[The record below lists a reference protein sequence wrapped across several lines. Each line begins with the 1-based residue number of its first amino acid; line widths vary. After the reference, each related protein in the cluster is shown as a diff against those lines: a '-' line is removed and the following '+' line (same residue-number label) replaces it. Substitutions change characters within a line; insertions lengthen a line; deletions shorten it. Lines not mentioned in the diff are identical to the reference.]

1 MIIQRLPYCLSIP
14 LEGVFK
20 FTIKDDSLLI
30 FIKSIGHQAWEE
42 TYPDELSDVEWALI
56 HPFIEKKRTKRGRKP
71 THSKREF
78 LNAIFYLVR
87 TGCSWR
93 NLPHDFP
100 PWKTVYTQF
109 RRWQKSGFLESLHHG
124 LRRQLRKSLG
134 REEEPSAGVID
145 SQSVKTTEKGGVKG
159 YDGVKKV
166 KGRKRHILVDTQGLL
181 LAAEVTEANLGDRE
195 GLQRLLEKIKNCYR
209 KLKKNMG

>member
-1 MIIQRLPYCLSIP
+1 MKKRKP
-14 LEGVFK
+14 
-20 FTIKDDSLLI
+20 
-30 FIKSIGHQAWEE
+30 
-42 TYPDELSDVEWALI
+42 YPDDLTDNEWQLI
-56 HPFIEKKRTKRGRKP
+56 EPIFEKTFSQRGRKP
-71 THSKREF
+71 THTKREL

-109 RRWQKSGFLESLHHG
+109 RRWQTTKFLEKLHHTLRNR
-124 LRRQLRKSLG
+124 LRRELG
-134 REEEPSAGVID
+134 RDEEPTAGIVD
-145 SQSVKTTEKGGVKG
+145 SQSIKTTKKGGING
-159 YDGVKKV
+159 YDGNKKV

-181 LAAEVTEANLGDRE
+181 LAAHVTEANLNDRE
-195 GLQRLLEKIKNCYR
+195 GLMQLLEKIKGCYQ